1 MNYFVGGQF
10 LHYRKEDLMIAREN
24 HSLQDIKDL
33 EINQKFLGVNVKETD
48 QFIADEVKKQIKIE
62 HFEKEQNK
70 RKEMR
75 KKLGLVPNRLG
86 EAEQIQRYRDE
97 IDQKLKLST
106 PPRNQKRVE
115 RVTFKYKH
123 SFTNPP
129 I

>member
-1 MNYFVGGQF
+1 
-10 LHYRKEDLMIAREN
+10 
-24 HSLQDIKDL
+24 
-33 EINQKFLGVNVKETD
+33 
-48 QFIADEVKKQIKIE
+48 
-62 HFEKEQNK
+62 
-70 RKEMR
+70 MR

-129 I
+129 VQMDIKKEMRKYKNERNEKLAMIDKVVKQEKYDYVDVLFK